1 MKSGRDLNL
10 LLMELVMPLTS
21 GEKISDIINQG
32 MGPNP
37 MENAKMYRQRLDK
50 GRKLMEL
57 ATSGWLFWIQK
68 YSPRPYND
76 IIMIKAE
83 EMSNILRPSLSIRM
97 AARAVATTCTPPEMV
112 FNLEK
117 DPWCR
122 RVYRVSQQVLVK
134 ISDLREIRI
143 LKFFRSKIFVKLK

>member
-1 MKSGRDLNL
+1 MKSGWDLNL
-10 LLMELVMPLTS
+10 LLIELVMPLTS

-83 EMSNILRPSLSIRM
+83 EMSNNKIL
-97 AARAVATTCTPPEMV
+97 
-112 FNLEK
+112 
-117 DPWCR
+117 
-122 RVYRVSQQVLVK
+122 
-134 ISDLREIRI
+134 
-143 LKFFRSKIFVKLK
+143 

>member
-1 MKSGRDLNL
+1 MKSGWDLNL
-10 LLMELVMPLTS
+10 LLIELVMPLTS

-122 RVYRVSQQVLVK
+122 RVQGVPTSF
-134 ISDLREIRI
+134 SDN
-143 LKFFRSKIFVKLK
+143 LKSKRN